1 MPRNKTYRVT
11 LKDGEEAKLQQY
23 LRKGVASARSLTR
36 ARILLM
42 TSEGYSDNEI
52 QNTLQV
58 SRSTICRI
66 RKRYSTEGLEFAIYE
81 KPRCG
86 APTKIDGRVEAQ
98 LTLLACSDPPEGRS
112 RWTLELLADRVV
124 ELGTVDSI
132 SPNER
137 QRAECDV
144 KL

>member
-1 MPRNKTYRVT
+1 MPRNKNYSVT
-11 LKDGEEAKLQQY
+11 LKEGDKAKLQQY
-23 LRKGVASARSLTR
+23 LRKGVASTRSLTR

-42 TSEGYSDNEI
+42 TNEGRSDKDI
-52 QNTLQV
+52 QNTLKV

-66 RKRYSTEGLEFAIYE
+66 RKRYCTVGLEFAIFE
-81 KPRCG
+81 RPRSG

-124 ELGTVDSI
+124 ELGKVDSI
-132 SPNER
+132 SPMSVHR
-137 QRAECDV
+137 VLKKTR
-144 KL
+144 

>member
-58 SRSTICRI
+58 SS
-66 RKRYSTEGLEFAIYE
+66 
-81 KPRCG
+81 
-86 APTKIDGRVEAQ
+86 
-98 LTLLACSDPPEGRS
+98 
-112 RWTLELLADRVV
+112 
-124 ELGTVDSI
+124 
-132 SPNER
+132 
-137 QRAECDV
+137 
-144 KL
+144 

>member
-1 MPRNKTYRVT
+1 MPRNKNYSVT
-11 LKDGEEAKLQQY
+11 LKDGDKAKLQQY
-23 LRKGVASARSLTR
+23 IRKGVASARSLTR
-36 ARILLM
+36 ARILLL
-42 TSEGYSDNEI
+42 TNEGRSDKDI

-66 RKRYSTEGLEFAIYE
+66 RKRYCTEGLEFAICE
-81 KPRCG
+81 RPRTG

-124 ELGTVDSI
+124 ELGTLDSI
-132 SPNER
+132 SPMSVHR
-137 QRAECDV
+137 VLKKTR
-144 KL
+144 

>member
-1 MPRNKTYRVT
+1 VPKNKTYCVT
-11 LKDGEEAKLQQY
+11 LKDGDEAELQQY

-42 TSEGYSDNEI
+42 TNKGLPDEEI
-52 QNTLQV
+52 TKTLQV

-66 RKRYSTEGLEFAIYE
+66 RKRYCTEGLEFAIYE

-86 APTKIDGRVEAQ
+86 APQKIDGRVEAQ

-112 RWTLELLADRVV
+112 RWTLELLADELVKLSTV
-124 ELGTVDSI
+124 ESI
-132 SPNER
+132 SAMSVHR
-137 QRAECDV
+137 VLKKTR
-144 KL
+144 

>member
-1 MPRNKTYRVT
+1 VPRNKTYMVT
-11 LKDGEEAKLQQY
+11 LKDGDEAKLQQY

-42 TSEGYSDNEI
+42 TTEGRSDNEI
-52 QNTLQV
+52 QNTLHV

-66 RKRYSTEGLEFAIYE
+66 RKRYCTEGLEFAIYE

-86 APTKIDGRVEAQ
+86 APTKIDGRVEAE

-132 SPNER
+132 SSMSVHR
-137 QRAECDV
+137 VLKKTR
-144 KL
+144 

>member
-1 MPRNKTYRVT
+1 MPKNKTYHVT
-11 LKDGEEAKLQQY
+11 LKDEDEAKLQQY

-42 TSEGYSDNEI
+42 TSEGRSDKEI

-66 RKRYSTEGLEFAIYE
+66 RKRYCTDGLEFALYE

-86 APTKIDGRVEAQ
+86 APQKIDGRVEAQ
-98 LTLLACSDPPEGRS
+98 LTLLACSDPPEGRA
-112 RWTLELLADRVV
+112 RWTLELLADRIV

-132 SPNER
+132 SPMSVHR
-137 QRAECDV
+137 VLKKTR
-144 KL
+144 